1 MSDEQVP
8 DLPASESEALVAVAK
23 VARVRGLR
31 GEVVADLLTDFP
43 ERFDGLERLIA
54 LMPDGRRETLKLED
68 HWTQAERIVLKFE
81 GFDTVDAAKTL
92 VGSELTVPESER
104 VILDDD
110 QFYDWELTGCC
121 VEDLAGS
128 TIGVVKE
135 VLHTGANDVLVVQGA
150 EREHL
155 IPLADEI
162 CTEIDIA
169 LKLIR
174 VDAPDGLLEL

>member
-1 MSDEQVP
+1 MSEEEVP
-8 DLPASESEALVAVAK
+8 DLAASDPEALVAVAQ
-23 VARVRGLR
+23 VVRVRGLR

-43 ERFDGLERLIA
+43 ERFDGLERVIA
-54 LMPDGRRETLKLED
+54 LMPGGKRETLILED
-68 HWTQAERIVLKFE
+68 HWIQAERIVLKFE
-81 GFDTVDAAKTL
+81 GFDTIDVAKTL

-104 VILDDD
+104 VILEDDE
-110 QFYDWELTGCC
+110 FYDWELAGCR
-121 VEDLAGS
+121 VEDLAGNM
-128 TIGVVKE
+128 IGVVQE

-169 LKLIR
+169 RKLIR